1 MSDKSSL
8 LRKQKC
14 FLMRKKSLMRV
25 KFSHKRIDF
34 SPKRIKLFPKRKEI
48 NCLIREQNKL
58 SPKRQNE
65 LSQKR
70 RKFFPNMI
78 KCCFFCLKNDII
90 SFGEASDNISN

>member
-1 MSDKSSL
+1 MLFDE
-8 LRKQKC
+8 
-14 FLMRKKSLMRV
+14 KKTLMRV
-25 KFSHKRIDF
+25 KFSHKIIDS
-34 SPKRIKLFPKRKEI
+34 SPKRIKLFPKREEI

-78 KCCFFCLKNDII
+78 KCFFCLKNDII
-90 SFGEASDNISN
+90 SFGEASDNISIKYTYYLNAFCFHG

>member
-1 MSDKSSL
+1 MLFDE
-8 LRKQKC
+8 
-14 FLMRKKSLMRV
+14 KKSLMRV

-34 SPKRIKLFPKRKEI
+34 SPKRIKLFPKREEI

-70 RKFFPNMI
+70 RKFFTNMI
-78 KCCFFCLKNDII
+78 KCFLFVWKNDII